1 MNALLAI
8 WLSLH
13 SCDAI
18 TTHLALS
25 RGGIERNPFYTQSP
39 ITNDALMAGEA
50 VAAGLLIKTFA
61 PRHPKLAKTLA
72 LAGIGISGYAV
83 MHNARTLQVQG
94 SR

>member
-13 SCDAI
+13 SCDAV

-25 RGGIERNPFYTQSP
+25 RGGIERNPFNTQSP

-50 VAAGLLIKTFA
+50 VAAGVLMKKFA
-61 PRHPKLAKTLA
+61 PRHPKMAKTLA
-72 LAGIGISGYAV
+72 LVGIGISGYAAI
-83 MHNARTLQVQG
+83 HNLHTLQVQ
-94 SR
+94 R